1 MFVAF
6 IDWLC
11 CFALG
16 NVVPEPFS
24 EDFQDQAFEE
34 SQLFF
39 EDQQGKLPW
48 TCYTY
53 EYSLYLVELELHDRR
68 VCCAHLY

>member
-1 MFVAF
+1 MFVAL
-6 IDWLC
+6 IDCLC

-16 NVVPEPFS
+16 NIVPEPFS

-39 EDQQGKLPW
+39 MDQQGKLP
-48 TCYTY
+48 
-53 EYSLYLVELELHDRR
+53 
-68 VCCAHLY
+68 